1 MAKSYNLGN
10 IHFPVQ
16 YEAEE
21 YFKRMI
27 KVHENRPRLE
37 PEEEAV
43 VRDLL
48 RLHSDYHKFE
58 EIGIEYIFVQR
69 NFLYP
74 TGYWFVVKSKD
85 RSENGF
91 SYHHCL
97 RSKTH
102 QQKVIEAFRYSVV
115 EDIFEARDRA
125 FANGSAVCP
134 ATGEVLSRG
143 SCEVDHVYPR
153 TLRFLMDMFLLDEGI
168 DKEKSEKSV
177 LLARNKYLEKHV
189 DQEVIRKLTTM
200 VDNEVKLKTWVAD
213 KKK

>member
-153 TLRFLMDMFLLDEGI
+153 TLRFLT
-168 DKEKSEKSV
+168 EKS
-177 LLARNKYLEKHV
+177 
-189 DQEVIRKLTTM
+189 
-200 VDNEVKLKTWVAD
+200 
-213 KKK
+213 